1 MHACLQLDLIY
12 TSIRLLRHHGCNLP
26 VEVWVRSAEWPSRP
40 QLALL
45 EEMGSSVRDIDAVA
59 ATFPLMRKGLSP
71 RADEKPFIV
80 KHIAL
85 IASSFRE
92 VLLLDADNMA
102 ARDPTFLFSS
112 PEFVDT
118 GFVMWP
124 DFWLFPRGP
133 ADIRAIFDL
142 PQHRSDRLPDERT
155 VESGQL
161 LVDKAR
167 AWPGLMLATYLH
179 LETELY
185 DNLFRTL
192 HDLGGVCPVRMERRE
207 ESLVK
212 STATLS
218 DCH

>member
-1 MHACLQLDLIY
+1 MYA
-12 TSIRLLRHHGCNLP
+12 SIRMLRHHGCTLP
-26 VEVWVRSAEWPSRP
+26 VEVWVRTSELPT
-40 QLALL
+40 
-45 EEMGSSVRDIDAVA
+45 EEKIATFRRFNAVFRDADVVA
-59 ATFPLMRKGLSP
+59 AMFPLMKRRLHPVIDG
-71 RADEKPFIV
+71 EKPFIV